1 MKNLRHHMLGLS
13 ALAVLTS
20 GCANLPVTLVRPANI
35 KSHVGLDLV
44 DNIAKYDGVA
54 TIVAGNPFGGADDR
68 FGVTVTETI
77 RGAHFGQDLN
87 FTTTPSA
94 DNRSPYRLIVL
105 FNPAL
110 GARPE
115 RICDDL
121 NQPTASR
128 QASLS
133 VLMVL
138 CSSAYPVVWTVGSR
152 GGVSGIDDPGF
163 RSLLR
168 ATTIELFPPRLFDIN
183 SPDRRRSS

>member
-1 MKNLRHHMLGLS
+1 MRNLKHHTLG
-13 ALAVLTS
+13 LAVLAVLIS
-20 GCANLPVTLVRPANI
+20 ACANLPVTVVRPANI

-44 DNIAKYDGVA
+44 DNIAKYDGVP
-54 TIVAGNPFGGADDR
+54 TVVAGNPFGGPNDR
-68 FGVTVTETI
+68 FGATVTETI

-105 FNPAL
+105 FNPAPS
-110 GARPE
+110 ARPE

-121 NQPTASR
+121 DQPTASR
-128 QASLS
+128 RDGLS

-138 CSSAYPVVWTVGSR
+138 CSSEHPVVWTVGSR
-152 GGVSGIDDPGF
+152 GGVSGTGDPGF
-163 RSLLR
+163 RALLR
-168 ATTIELFPPRLFDIN
+168 ATTLELFQPRLFDIN